1 MRWVYRKQN
10 GKWSSQR
17 GSILAVSAIG
27 LVAILLAVGLAVDIS
42 HLYLVGTEL
51 QNAADAAALAGASA
65 LNSGSTG
72 ITTAV
77 DRAVATMNKYE
88 FNGTGVTI
96 NREDVRF
103 AVNLSEFDGGGAG
116 QSEAAAAAASQN
128 IRFVQVTVP
137 PKSVSIFFA
146 TVALAG
152 NTIDLT
158 RRAVA
163 GRSVPIN
170 LICNIA
176 PFSVI
181 QDDVTGAPLNP
192 DPGCPNQTVF
202 MRGCTYT
209 FRMGSGGGGNG
220 NGNGGGGG
228 SGGVSAGN
236 YLILALG
243 GDRGGADLRRRLGIG
258 DGSCHTICETVSTE
272 PGVTAGPVRQGLN
285 TRFDIYQGGGL
296 NPADFPPDTNIRQN
310 ITREEYKS
318 GIDAVEPTH
327 PGVRDRRV
335 LIIPIINKSEYNQG
349 RNEVRMCRFGA
360 FFMRQEVGG
369 GNGGDL
375 RAEYMHDIVVL
386 GDGGF
391 DLGGA
396 PGNPKL
402 TVPLLYR

>member
-1 MRWVYRKQN
+1 MRLVYRKQN
-10 GKWSSQR
+10 GKWSGQR

-27 LVAILLAVGLAVDIS
+27 MTAVLLAVGLAVDIS

-65 LNSGSTG
+65 LNAGSTG
-72 ITTAV
+72 ITKAV
-77 DRAVATMNKYE
+77 DRAVAAMNKYE

-96 NREDVRF
+96 NREDVHF

-116 QSEAAAAAASQN
+116 QSEAAAAATPGN

-163 GRSVPIN
+163 GQSVPIN
-170 LICNIA
+170 IICNIA
-176 PFSVI
+176 PFSVL

-202 MRGCTYT
+202 TQGCTYT
-209 FRMGSGGGGNG
+209 FRLSSGNG
-220 NGNGGGGG
+220 A
-228 SGGVSAGN
+228 SAGD

-243 GDRGGADLRRRLGIG
+243 GDRGGGDLRRRLGIG
-258 DGSCHTICETVSTE
+258 DDRCHTVCETVSTE

-285 TRFDIYQGGGL
+285 TRFDIYQGAGL
-296 NPADFPPDTNIRQN
+296 DPADFPPDTNIRQN
-310 ITREEYKS
+310 ITHDEYKR
-318 GIDAVEPTH
+318 
-327 PGVRDRRV
+327 GV
-335 LIIPIINKSEYNQG
+335 
-349 RNEVRMCRFGA
+349 
-360 FFMRQEVGG
+360 
-369 GNGGDL
+369 
-375 RAEYMHDIVVL
+375 
-386 GDGGF
+386 
-391 DLGGA
+391 
-396 PGNPKL
+396 NP
-402 TVPLLYR
+402 VA

>member
-27 LVAILLAVGLAVDIS
+27 MVAILLAVGLAVDIS

-65 LNSGSTG
+65 LNSGSSG
-72 ITTAV
+72 ITMAV

-96 NREDVRF
+96 NREDVSF
-103 AVNLSEFDGGGAG
+103 AVNLSEFDGGGTG
-116 QSEAAAAAASQN
+116 KSEAAAAASPQN

-163 GRSVPIN
+163 GQSVAIN
-170 LICNIA
+170 FICNIA
-176 PFSVI
+176 PFSVV

-202 MRGCTYT
+202 TQGCTYT
-209 FRMGSGGGGNG
+209 FRLSSGS
-220 NGNGGGGG
+220 
-228 SGGVSAGN
+228 GVSAGN

-258 DGSCHTICETVSTE
+258 DDNCHTLCETASTE

-285 TRFDIYQGGGL
+285 TRFDIYEGAGL
-296 NPADFPPDTNIRQN
+296 DPTNFPPDTNIRQN
-310 ITREEYKS
+310 ITYAQYIS
-318 GIDAVEPTH
+318 GDFNQAPTH
-327 PGVRDRRV
+327 PGVPDRRV
-335 LIIPIINKSEYNQG
+335 LVIPIINKSEYNQG
-349 RNEVRMCRFGA
+349 RNEVRICRFGA
-360 FFMRQEVGG
+360 FFMRQQVGG

-375 RAEYMHDIVVL
+375 RAEYVSDRVIL
-386 GDGGF
+386 GDGGYNP
-391 DLGGA
+391 GGG
-396 PGNPKL
+396 PGNPQL
-402 TVPLLYR
+402 TVPVLYR